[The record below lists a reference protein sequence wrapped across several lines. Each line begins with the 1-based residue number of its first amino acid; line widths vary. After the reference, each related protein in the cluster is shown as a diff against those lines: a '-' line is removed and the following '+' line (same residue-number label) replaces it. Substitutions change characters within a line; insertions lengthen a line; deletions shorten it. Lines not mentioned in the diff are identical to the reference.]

1 LATPHIVRYLE
12 KVRDELGRLAGD
24 YRWFD
29 TPGRHEQ
36 LARDLRRQQAI
47 VANLAAVNGYK
58 TTHSASLDLIVEIE
72 VLLWDLE
79 KKLSSSFFAAA
90 RAVLKLLLETL
101 LRVKVGSPQALPSG
115 RSISLE

>member
-1 LATPHIVRYLE
+1 MATPHIVRYLE

-58 TTHSASLDLIVEIE
+58 TAHSASLDLIVEIE

-101 LRVKVGSPQALPSG
+101 RGVKVGSPQASPSG